1 MSDKDRQIE
10 VLRRQ
15 VRDLGGVPNAKP
27 TLPPPG
33 VDCTHGPNR
42 NEDDDA

>member
-1 MSDKDRQIE
+1 MSKSRQIAI
-10 VLRRQ
+10 LRRQ
-15 VRDLGGVPNAKP
+15 TRALGGAPNPNP

-42 NEDDDA
+42 KEADNA

>member
-1 MSDKDRQIE
+1 MSDKDREIE

-15 VRDLGGVPNAKP
+15 VRDLGGVPNSKP

-33 VDCTHGPNR
+33 VDCNHGPNQR
-42 NEDDDA
+42 NSHNR